1 MSKSLEALENLVH
14 CKSETKCKECK
25 HKYRCTME
33 RDYNTIKQDLERLE
47 QLEKENQ
54 ELKDKG
60 KELVKDFHKA
70 INIAKKYKKAIDI
83 LKDRLTIEFDDKYN
97 EINFK
102 VYACKEIDYVY
113 FSLDDKQQ
121 YELLKEVLKNYGC
134 NLLDKLK

>member
-1 MSKSLEALENLVH
+1 MTNKSLEALEELCSRCYVD
-14 CKSETKCKECK
+14 SEKCSCHARYKGGECSTSCEYKELLEK
-25 HKYRCTME
+25 
-33 RDYNTIKQDLERLE
+33 DLERLDK
-47 QLEKENQ
+47 LE
-54 ELKDKG
+54 
-60 KELVKDFHKA
+60 
-70 INIAKKYKKAIDI
+70 KAIDI
-83 LKDRLTIEFDDKYN
+83 LKNKLHIEFDDKYN